1 MAKAFKPGGTPGKL
15 HRALGIPV
23 GERIPYARL
32 REAMHSKDAEVRDM
46 AIRAHVMAGWSKKGR
61 AKKK

>member
-32 REAMHSKDAEVRDM
+32 QEAMHSKDAEVRDM
-46 AIRAHVMAGWSKKGR
+46 AIRAHTMAGWGKRKK
-61 AKKK
+61 AKA